1 MLSSTRFQARAL
13 RQLISKQPSRS
24 ISTSAAKSLLITPST
39 QLTAKSLTTFN
50 SSTPRSASFA
60 TSAEATA
67 EPVNTNF
74 AAVSTGGI
82 PYPGIPNIEDPYKKR
97 QWQLE
102 HMAGAFRVFARMG
115 FTEGAAGHI
124 SVRDP
129 VDRNTFWINPMG
141 VHFGM
146 LKASDMVHI
155 NEDGQVIGGNRVAVN
170 AAGFT
175 IHSAIHKARP
185 DVDAACHAHS
195 KYGKAWSTFGKPLD
209 MISQDACIFYKDHSV
224 YSDFGGVVFEDDE
237 GARIAQ
243 ALGPKNRS
251 VILQNHGLL
260 TAGGTVDEAAY
271 LFSLMERTC
280 EVQLLVESTGLP
292 RNTISDEAA
301 EYTYRYNADPN
312 TLYTEFQPDFEL
324 YFTKPEADL
333 YLNSS
338 ISSPFQQRLS
348 PPLLFL
354 LKPKLH
360 ILRLTEAMAF
370 AVHNY
375 KVNFTTC
382 LFNSTSH
389 LQSLVQWRDL
399 VCATMQKQQWSRD
412 LVGFK

>member
-1 MLSSTRFQARAL
+1 MLSSASLHTAPLRRLITKHATR
-13 RQLISKQPSRS
+13 
-24 ISTSAAKSLLITPST
+24 SLTTNAPRPRLITPS
-39 QLTAKSLTTFN
+39 QKVLTI
-50 SSTPRSASFA
+50 PRPAPLA

-67 EPVNTNF
+67 STPSPEVNQNF
-74 AAVSTGGI
+74 AAVATGGI
-82 PYPGIPNIEDPYKKR
+82 PYPGIPRIEDPYQKR

-129 VDRNTFWINPMG
+129 VDPTTFWINPMG

-170 AAGFT
+170 AAGFM

-195 KYGKAWSTFGKPLD
+195 KFGKAWSTFGRPLD
-209 MISQDACIFYKDHSV
+209 IINQDACIFWENQSV
-224 YSDFGGVVFEDDE
+224 YSSFGGVVLE
-237 GARIAQ
+237 GEEGVRIAE
-243 ALGPKNRS
+243 ALGPQNRA

-292 RNTISDEAA
+292 KQVIGDEEA
-301 EYTYRYNADPN
+301 EYTYKFNADPES
-312 TLYTEFQPDFEL
+312 LYTEFQPDFE
-324 YFTKPEADL
+324 YEVWK
-333 YLNSS
+333 
-338 ISSPFQQRLS
+338 
-348 PPLLFL
+348 
-354 LKPKLH
+354 
-360 ILRLTEAMAF
+360 
-370 AVHNY
+370 
-375 KVNFTTC
+375 
-382 LFNSTSH
+382 
-389 LQSLVQWRDL
+389 
-399 VCATMQKQQWSRD
+399 SRGE
-412 LVGFK
+412 VKSGV

>member
-1 MLSSTRFQARAL
+1 MLLSTRFQARAL

-129 VDRNTFWINPMG
+129 VDRNTFWINP
-141 VHFGM
+141 
-146 LKASDMVHI
+146 
-155 NEDGQVIGGNRVAVN
+155 
-170 AAGFT
+170 
-175 IHSAIHKARP
+175 P

-312 TLYTEFQPDFEL
+312 TLYTEFQPDFE
-324 YFTKPEADL
+324 YEVWKSNGE
-333 YLNSS
+333 
-338 ISSPFQQRLS
+338 
-348 PPLLFL
+348 
-354 LKPKLH
+354 
-360 ILRLTEAMAF
+360 
-370 AVHNY
+370 
-375 KVNFTTC
+375 
-382 LFNSTSH
+382 
-389 LQSLVQWRDL
+389 LQSGVN
-399 VCATMQKQQWSRD
+399 
-412 LVGFK
+412 